1 MPMKHA
7 HTRND
12 APNLPAEM
20 RALADKHPRAEA
32 SRDLRLHAALF
43 EVTAR
48 DYQAGNVTAPA
59 FVAVWQAARHAFMA
73 FSPPQLS
80 GKTNP
85 DWPQL
90 FVG

>member
-1 MPMKHA
+1 MKHT
-7 HTRND
+7 HTRKD
-12 APNLPAEM
+12 GPNLPAEM
-20 RALADKHPRAEA
+20 RALADRHPRAEA

-48 DYQAGNVTAPA
+48 DYQAGSVTAPA
-59 FVAVWQAARHAFMA
+59 FVAIHREARRVFMA
-73 FSPPQLS
+73 FAPPQPS